1 MVFGPITAIRPGRC
15 PRRSDRPVS
24 LIATAN
30 MQTHIGGSAAQAPS
44 GRLIPPNRQRAGS
57 AQRGVAQRGSGEPVY
72 YSAPPYLETTPTL
85 PSPSHLTRLPEGSV
99 LVLPLTGSDSE
110 AATLAPRVLALRDW
124 SRGLP
129 VVLQVVGDAG
139 RHVALSRLIAS
150 LPVRGVVLGEEP
162 LEPQL
167 RSQLT
172 GVWNLEHDV
181 LDWLTLRGLRLT
193 PTLRFV
199 VQQLLA
205 RAPLHRQSGML
216 LREVGIPESTARFRL
231 RKKRLM
237 SPSAW
242 LQLGRALHTC
252 LRLQRRPEQPILAVA
267 QELGYADHSALS
279 NQIHR
284 CFRARPGDVRG
295 RLGWEWLMNRWYTN
309 GGPVSRRG
317 A

>member
-1 MVFGPITAIRPGRC
+1 MGI
-15 PRRSDRPVS
+15 
-24 LIATAN
+24 
-30 MQTHIGGSAAQAPS
+30 MQTQIGESASPAPI
-44 GRLIPPNRQRAGS
+44 GRLTTRDRARSSTSSRTVAPGS
-57 AQRGVAQRGSGEPVY
+57 SGGPVY
-72 YSAPPYLETTPTL
+72 YSAPPYVDTTPTL
-85 PSPSHLTRLPEGSV
+85 PSPGQLASLPEGSV
-99 LVLPLTGSDSE
+99 LVLPLTGSDGE
-110 AATLAPRVLALRDW
+110 AAVLAAKVLSLRDW

-129 VVLQVVGDAG
+129 VVLQVIGDAG

-150 LPVRGVVLGEEP
+150 LPIRGVVLAEEA

-181 LDWLTLRGLRLT
+181 LDWLSLRGLRFT

-205 RAPLHRQSGML
+205 RAPSHRQSGLL

-252 LRLQRRPEQPILAVA
+252 LRLQRRPEQAILSVA
-267 QELGYADHSALS
+267 LELGYADHSALS
-279 NQIHR
+279 NQINR

-295 RLGWEWLMNRWYTN
+295 RLGWEWLMNRWYSQA
-309 GGPVSRRG
+309 GPGRRRG
-317 A
+317 E